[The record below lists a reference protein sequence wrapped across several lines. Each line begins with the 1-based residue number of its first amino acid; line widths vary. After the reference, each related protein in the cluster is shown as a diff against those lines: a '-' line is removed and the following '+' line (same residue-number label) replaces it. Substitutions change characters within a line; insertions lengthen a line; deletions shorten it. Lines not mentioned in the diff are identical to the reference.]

1 MYAPSFKVSHL
12 AFPALVAV
20 PSINRRLALAAS
32 RSVRIAF
39 GGLLMCVAVC
49 PARAMDGG
57 EIARIGTQAGV
68 PACASC
74 HGDAGGG
81 NTEGGFPRLSGLAE
95 GYLAHELDSFA
106 DGSRDNEIMGPIA
119 QGLTP
124 EERRA
129 LAVFYAGLRALPPD
143 GTPQPDDT
151 ASNRGRMLAQTGEWT
166 KALPACAQCHGP
178 AGQGV
183 GAAFPPLAGQP
194 AAYLAAQLSAW
205 KAGTRRND
213 PFRLMKEIADR
224 LSDDDATAVAAYYAA
239 LPATAIG
246 GGR

>member
-1 MYAPSFKVSHL
+1 MYAPPFKISHI
-12 AFPALVAV
+12 AFSTLVAV
-20 PSINRRLALAAS
+20 LPMSRRLPLTAS

-49 PARAMDGG
+49 PAHAMNGG
-57 EIARIGTQAGV
+57 EIARNGTQAGV

-81 NTEGGFPRLSGLAE
+81 SAEGGFPRLSGLAE
-95 GYLAHELDSFA
+95 GYLAHELHSFA

-143 GTPQPDDT
+143 GTAQPDDT
-151 ASNRGRMLAQTGEWT
+151 ASDRGRILAQIGEWT

-183 GAAFPPLAGQP
+183 GEAFPALNGQP
-194 AAYLAAQLSAW
+194 AAYLVAQLSAW

-213 PFRLMKEIADR
+213 PLGLMKGIADR

>member
-1 MYAPSFKVSHL
+1 
-12 AFPALVAV
+12 
-20 PSINRRLALAAS
+20 
-32 RSVRIAF
+32 
-39 GGLLMCVAVC
+39 
-49 PARAMDGG
+49 MDGG
-57 EIARIGTQAGV
+57 EIARNGTQAGV

-81 NTEGGFPRLSGLAE
+81 NAEGGFPRLSGLAE

-106 DGSRDNEIMGPIA
+106 DGSRDNEMMGPVA
-119 QGLTP
+119 QGLTV

-129 LAVFYAGLRALPPD
+129 VAAFYAGLRAPPPDETPPPD
-143 GTPQPDDT
+143 GT
-151 ASNRGRMLAQTGEWT
+151 ASARGRVLAQTGEWT

-178 AGQGV
+178 EGQGV
-183 GAAFPPLAGQP
+183 GSAFPPLAGQP

-213 PFRLMKEIADR
+213 PLGLMKGIADR
-224 LSDDDATAVAAYYAA
+224 LSDGDATAVAAYYAA
-239 LPATAIG
+239 LPAAAIG